1 MNSSVTLRT
10 PFVIQ
15 KFESIEDF
23 IMTIFPD
30 IESYM
35 KKALSSSDIHRSD
48 LDTIAYS
55 ELESRFKIFI
65 IQNYSDKLNRYLS
78 NEAKHASMETMKDV
92 LLSTISITLNVTNA
106 DGHKINENDY
116 LISLT
121 NIIKKF
127 DF

>member
-65 IQNYSDKLNRYLS
+65 IQNYLDKLMN
-78 NEAKHASMETMKDV
+78 
-92 LLSTISITLNVTNA
+92 ISVTKQNMQVRR
-106 DGHKINENDY
+106 
-116 LISLT
+116 L
-121 NIIKKF
+121 
-127 DF
+127 

>member
-1 MNSSVTLRT
+1 MDSSVTLRT

-35 KKALSSSDIHRSD
+35 KKVLASLNIHRSD

-55 ELESRFKIFI
+55 ELERRLKTFL

-78 NEAKHASMETMKDV
+78 NEAKHTNPETMKEV
-92 LLSTISITLNVTNA
+92 LLSTISTTLSVRNA
-106 DGHKINENDY
+106 NNNQLSADDY
-116 LISLT
+116 LISLR
-121 NIIKKF
+121 NIINKI
-127 DF
+127 DL

>member
-1 MNSSVTLRT
+1 MDSSVTLRT

-116 LISLT
+116 LILLRNTINKINS
-121 NIIKKF
+121 
-127 DF
+127 

>member
-1 MNSSVTLRT
+1 MNGEIILKT
-10 PFVIQ
+10 PFHIQ

-35 KKALSSSDIHRSD
+35 KKALSSSNIHRSD

-78 NEAKHASMETMKDV
+78 NEVKHASTETMKDV
-92 LLSTISITLNVTNA
+92 LLSTISTTLSVRDANNNQLGA
-106 DGHKINENDY
+106 DDY
-116 LISLT
+116 LISLK
-121 NIIKKF
+121 NIINKINL
-127 DF
+127 

>member
-48 LDTIAYS
+48 SSDQQTHRDPRVPGRGS
-55 ELESRFKIFI
+55 ERRQSTACASLLRHGDDVGATWRGAGRHISG
-65 IQNYSDKLNRYLS
+65 NSGHSDR
-78 NEAKHASMETMKDV
+78 
-92 LLSTISITLNVTNA
+92 
-106 DGHKINENDY
+106 
-116 LISLT
+116 
-121 NIIKKF
+121 
-127 DF
+127 